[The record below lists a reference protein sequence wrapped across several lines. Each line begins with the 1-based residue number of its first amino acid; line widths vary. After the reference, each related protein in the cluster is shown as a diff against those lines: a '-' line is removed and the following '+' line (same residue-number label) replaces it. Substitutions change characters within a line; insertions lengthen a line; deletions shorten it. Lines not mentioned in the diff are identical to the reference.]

1 MTQAFFL
8 ATLLLGFT
16 AFALM
21 WLLGLH
27 IKFELTFKTLATVFV
42 MLPLLVIPVLLVFV
56 IGFGLYM
63 LVHATGLLPSI
74 PDQYVLWALVAIAVA
89 IPGVI
94 WIGYIVLVVREQGRP
109 MHHRK
114 RRPIKRTAR
123 RPNKHSPHNT

>member
-8 ATLLLGFT
+8 AILLLGFI

-42 MLPLLVIPVLLVFV
+42 ILPLLLIPALLVFV

-63 LVHATGLLPSI
+63 LVSATGLLPSI
-74 PDQYVLWALVAIAVA
+74 PDRYVLWSLIAIAIA

-94 WIGYIVLVVREQGRP
+94 WVRYIVLVVRNEQGRP
-109 MHHRK
+109 THHRK
-114 RRPIKRTAR
+114 RAVR
-123 RPNKHSPHNT
+123 RVRSSRVGQ

>member
-8 ATLLLGFT
+8 AILLLGFI

-27 IKFELTFKTLATVFV
+27 IKFELTFKTLAIVFV
-42 MLPLLVIPVLLVFV
+42 MLPLLVIPALLVFV

-63 LVHATGLLPSI
+63 LVSGVLNATGLLPSI
-74 PDQYVLWALVAIAVA
+74 PDRYVLRSLIAIAIA

-94 WIGYIVLVVREQGRP
+94 WVRYIVLVVRDDQG
-109 MHHRK
+109 
-114 RRPIKRTAR
+114 
-123 RPNKHSPHNT
+123 

>member
-8 ATLLLGFT
+8 AILLLAFI

-27 IKFELTFKTLATVFV
+27 IKFQAIFKTLAIVLV
-42 MLPLLVIPVLLVFV
+42 MLPLLVIPALLVFV

-63 LVHATGLLPSI
+63 LVSATGLLPSI
-74 PDQYVLWALVAIAVA
+74 PDRYVLWSLIAIAIA

-94 WIGYIVLVVREQGRP
+94 WVRYIVLVVRNEQGRP
-109 MHHRK
+109 THHRK
-114 RRPIKRTAR
+114 RAVR
-123 RPNKHSPHNT
+123 RVRSSRVGQ

>member
-8 ATLLLGFT
+8 AILLLGFI

-42 MLPLLVIPVLLVFV
+42 ILPLLLIPALLVFV

-63 LVHATGLLPSI
+63 ALHATRLLPSI
-74 PDQYVLWALVAIAVA
+74 PDSYVIWSLIAIAIV
-89 IPGVI
+89 IPGFI
-94 WIGYIVLVVREQGRP
+94 WVRYIVLVVRDEQG
-109 MHHRK
+109 
-114 RRPIKRTAR
+114 
-123 RPNKHSPHNT
+123 